1 MRQQDFTSGS
11 IWKQLLVFSTPILLT
26 NLLQVSYQFIDSLWV
41 GNLIGADA
49 LGSVAVSSTVIFT
62 VLSFIIG
69 VNNATLTI
77 LSQLKGKSDSQQ
89 LKRYVNA
96 FTVVLAS
103 MSILLGVVGFIFA
116 ESILLLLGTPESMIV
131 DAVSYLQINFIGILF
146 LFGYNFIGTVFRAM
160 GNSKTPLRFVTVAVI
175 LNAVLDPLFIHI
187 FDWGIEGAAYA
198 TVVAQG
204 LAFLY
209 GLFVS
214 IHYKLIPFSVPKI
227 PNKAEVALI
236 LKQGLPAGLQ
246 MMVISAGMA
255 AIMSVV
261 TSLGDNAVAGFGAA
275 QRLDS
280 ILMLPAHALGTAV
293 NSMAGQNIAVGK
305 WKRVNQISFYA
316 ILLNLAA
323 MLCAAVFIFVF
334 ADKGIR
340 MFISEDGAVAFGTEY
355 VKIIAFFYPFL
366 GLNFIWNGIVRASG
380 AMVQVLVLNFISF
393 WILRY
398 PLTYLFVRFFGEKG
412 VGMGMAISFMI
423 GSVFAFVYYKYGKWR
438 RKELFEKSS

>member
-11 IWKQLLVFSTPILLT
+11 IWRQLLVFSTPILLT

-77 LSQLKGKSDSQQ
+77 LSQLKGKSDEKQ

-96 FTVVLAS
+96 FTVILSS
-103 MSILLGVVGFIFA
+103 MSILLGIVGYVFA
-116 ESILLLLGTPESMIV
+116 ESILLLLGTPKTMIG

-175 LNAVLDPLFIHI
+175 LNAILDPLFIHV
-187 FDWGIEGAAYA
+187 FNWGIEGAAYA
-198 TVVAQG
+198 TIVAQG
-204 LAFLY
+204 VAFLY

-214 IHYKLIPFSVPKI
+214 IHYKLIPFSMPKI
-227 PNKAEVALI
+227 PNKIEVVLI

-261 TSLGDNAVAGFGAA
+261 TSLGNNAVAGFGAA

-305 WKRVNQISFYA
+305 WKRVNQISFFA
-316 ILLNLAA
+316 ILLNVAA
-323 MLCAAVFIFVF
+323 MFCAAIFIFIF

-340 MFISEDGAVAFGTEY
+340 LFISEDGAVEFGTEY
-355 VKIIAFFYPFL
+355 IKIIAFFYPFL

-380 AMVQVLVLNFISF
+380 AMIQVLVLNIISF
-393 WILRY
+393 WVLRY
-398 PLTYLFVRFFGEKG
+398 PLTYLFVHFFGEKG

-423 GSVFAFVYYKYGKWR
+423 GSLFAFVYYKYGNWR
-438 RKELFEKSS
+438 KKELLKEAI